1 VTVADIVIPTIGRP
15 SLGALL
21 SSLAPERERL
31 GGRVLVVDDRAG
43 GPPLPVPA
51 WAEIVR
57 GRARGPAAAR
67 NDGIRA
73 AAAAWVA
80 FLDDD
85 VRVVPGWADA
95 LLADIAAAGEDVA
108 GIQGMV
114 DVPLPPG
121 RRPTDWER
129 NVAGLERARWA
140 TADMAFRLTA
150 LEAAGGFD
158 ERFGRAYRE
167 DADLALRLLG
177 CGWTLTRGHRR
188 VIHPVLP
195 ASPWVSVRL
204 QAGNRDDVLMRRIH
218 GHAWHRHAGAP
229 RGRLRRHVAVT
240 AAGLA
245 AAAAAAL
252 GHRRAATAAA
262 GAWAAG
268 TAELAWRRI
277 APGPR
282 TAREIST
289 MVLTSAAIPPAAA
302 ARAAEGMVR
311 HPLRPR
317 PHRRRARRRPEAVL
331 FDRDGTLV
339 EDVPYNGEPDL
350 VRPVPSATAA
360 LARLRAAGLPT
371 AVVTNQSGVAG
382 GLLTATQVGDV
393 NRRVEELLGP
403 LGPWLVCMHGP
414 GDGCGCRK
422 PAPGLVI
429 AAARALGVDPAACAV
444 VGDTAADIGAA
455 RAVGARGVLV
465 PNPVTRPDEVRRA
478 PEVAADLEAA
488 VALLLEDGP

>member
-1 VTVADIVIPTIGRP
+1 VTIADIVIPTVGRR
-15 SLGALL
+15 SLVALL
-21 SSLAPERERL
+21 SSLAPERELL
-31 GGRVLVVDDRAG
+31 GGRVLVVDDRPSG
-43 GPPLPVPA
+43 RQLPVPA
-51 WAEIVR
+51 WVEVVR
-57 GRARGPAAAR
+57 GRGRGPAAAR

-73 AAAAWVA
+73 ARAEWLA

-85 VRVVPGWADA
+85 VQVAPGWAAA
-95 LLADIAAAGEDVA
+95 LLADIAAAGEEVA

-114 DVPLPPG
+114 RVPLPPG

-140 TADMAFRLTA
+140 TADMAFRRAA
-150 LEAAGGFD
+150 LDAAGGFD
-158 ERFGRAYRE
+158 ERFRRAYRE
-167 DADLALRLLG
+167 DADLALRLRE
-177 CGWTLTRGHRR
+177 CGWTLARGRR
-188 VIHPVLP
+188 HVIHPVLP

-218 GHAWHRHAGAP
+218 GRAWRRHAGAP

-240 AAGLA
+240 AAGLGA
-245 AAAAAAL
+245 AAAAGL

-268 TAELAWRRI
+268 TAELAWGRI

-282 TAREIST
+282 TAREIAT
-289 MVLTSAAIPPAAA
+289 MVLTSAAIPPVAA
-302 ARAAEGMVR
+302 ARAAEGVVR

-317 PHRRRARRRPEAVL
+317 PHGRRLEAVL

-339 EDVPYNGEPDL
+339 EDVPYNGEPGL
-350 VRPVPSATAA
+350 VRPVPSAAA
-360 LARLRAAGLPT
+360 TLARLRAAGLPT

-382 GLLTATQVGDV
+382 GLLTEAQVGDV

-414 GDGCGCRK
+414 DDGCGCRK

-429 AAARALGVDPAACAV
+429 AAARALGVDPSACAV
-444 VGDTAADIGAA
+444 IGDTAADLGAA

-465 PNPVTRPDEVRRA
+465 PNPVTRPEEIRRA

-488 VALLLEDGP
+488 VALLLEDAP

>member
-1 VTVADIVIPTIGRP
+1 VTAVDIVVPTVGRP

-31 GGRVLVVDDRAG
+31 GGRVLVVDDRPAG
-43 GPPLPVPA
+43 RDLPLPE
-51 WAEIVR
+51 WAEVAR

-67 NDGIRA
+67 NDGARA
-73 AAAAWVA
+73 ARAEWVA

-85 VRVVPGWADA
+85 VQVTPGWAGA

-108 GIQGMV
+108 GVQGRV
-114 DVPLPPG
+114 HVPLPPG

-140 TADMAFRLTA
+140 TADMAFRLAA

-158 ERFGRAYRE
+158 ERFRRAYRE

-177 CGWTLTRGHRR
+177 CGWKLARGRRR
-188 VIHPVLP
+188 VIHPVPP
-195 ASPWVSVRL
+195 ASPWVSIWL

-218 GHAWHRHAGAP
+218 GRAWRRHAGAP
-229 RGRLRRHVAVT
+229 RGRLRRHVT
-240 AAGLA
+240 ITGAGLA
-245 AAAAAAL
+245 AAVAAAL
-252 GHRRAATAAA
+252 GHRRAAAAAA
-262 GAWAAG
+262 GIWAAG
-268 TAELAWRRI
+268 TAELAWARI

-282 TAREIST
+282 TARETAT
-289 MVLTSAAIPPAAA
+289 MLLTSAAIPPVAAV
-302 ARAAEGMVR
+302 RTGEGLVR
-311 HPLRPR
+311 HPRRPG
-317 PHRRRARRRPEAVL
+317 PRRRHVGRPEAVL

-339 EDVPYNGEPDL
+339 EDVPYNGEPAL
-350 VRPVPSATAA
+350 VRAVPSARAA

-382 GLLTATQVGDV
+382 GLLTAAQVGAV
-393 NRRVEELLGP
+393 NRRVDELLGP
-403 LGPWLVCMHGP
+403 LGPWFVCMHGP
-414 GDGCGCRK
+414 DDGCGCRK
-422 PAPGLVI
+422 PAPGLIV

-444 VGDTAADIGAA
+444 IGDTAADLGAA

-465 PNPVTRPDEVRRA
+465 PNPVTRPEEVLRA

-488 VALLLEDGP
+488 VALLLEGGP